1 LTGKKEIAKLR
12 DIRARARVGQSSPAD
27 AAWDMSLSV
36 VLPASVSAPRYVRF
50 FSVADGWSDSAYIPD
65 TKVKN
70 GMTIIFR

>member
-1 LTGKKEIAKLR
+1 
-12 DIRARARVGQSSPAD
+12 
-27 AAWDMSLSV
+27 MSLSV